1 MGARDGAGI
10 SCPFLH
16 EHVCS
21 IYPVRPSACRGWMS
35 ADLEACKT
43 AATVKDGPD
52 ITQPVF
58 SIAYRSVVDQAL
70 FALLRDRGLSISST
84 SSAKP

>member
-1 MGARDGAGI
+1 
-10 SCPFLH
+10 
-16 EHVCS
+16 
-21 IYPVRPSACRGWMS
+21 MS